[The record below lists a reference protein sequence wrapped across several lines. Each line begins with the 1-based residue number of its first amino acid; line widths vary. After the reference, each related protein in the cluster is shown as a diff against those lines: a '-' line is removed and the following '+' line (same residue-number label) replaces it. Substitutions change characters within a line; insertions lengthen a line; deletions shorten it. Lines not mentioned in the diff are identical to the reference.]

1 MSHYGAG
8 VVDGTLRA
16 YYFQLRLSV
25 EEYKFPHFN
34 TGRDGNARGLS
45 HTKGGSIFDRRPPVN
60 RGNYATERPA

>member
-1 MSHYGAG
+1 VSRSGAS

-34 TGRDGNARGLS
+34 TGRDGNAL
-45 HTKGGSIFDRRPPVN
+45 
-60 RGNYATERPA
+60 A